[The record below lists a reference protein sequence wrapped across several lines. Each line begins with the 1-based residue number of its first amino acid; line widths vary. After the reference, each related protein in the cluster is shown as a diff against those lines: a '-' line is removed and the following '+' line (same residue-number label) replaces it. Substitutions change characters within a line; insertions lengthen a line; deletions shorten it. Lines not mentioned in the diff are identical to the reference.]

1 MYHSGLGMN
10 RLLFSA
16 LSVAAILAASACD
29 SNESTKEG
37 DAHDPAR
44 VVLSVNG
51 TAMTGDTLFLP
62 FGQTVTVRA
71 TFFTAADGNLD
82 DQETEHWSRLT
93 FDPAAAVDVDHHYS
107 HQVTVN
113 GTAEAKGMVDIGYG
127 HDELADEHTLHAPVR
142 ITP

>member
-1 MYHSGLGMN
+1 MN

-16 LSVAAILAASACD
+16 LGVGAILAAGACD
-29 SNESTKEG
+29 SSESTRES
-37 DAHDPAR
+37 DAHDPVR

-62 FGQTVTVRA
+62 FGQTVTVRG
-71 TFFTAADGNLD
+71 TFYTAADDNLD
-82 DQETEHWSRLT
+82 DHETEHWSKLT
-93 FDPAAAVDVDHHYS
+93 FDPTTLAAAAVDVDHHYS
-107 HQVTVN
+107 HEVTVN
-113 GTAEAKGMVDIGYG
+113 GAADAKGMVDIGYG

>member
-1 MYHSGLGMN
+1 MN
-10 RLLFSA
+10 RLLLSA
-16 LSVAAILAASACD
+16 LGVGAILAGSACD

-62 FGQTVTVRA
+62 FGQTVTVRG
-71 TFFTAADGNLD
+71 TFYTAADDNLD
-82 DQETEHWSRLT
+82 DHETEHWSKLT
-93 FDPAAAVDVDHHYS
+93 FDPNTLAAAAVDVDHHYS

-113 GTAEAKGMVDIGYG
+113 GTADAKGMVDIGYG

>member
-1 MYHSGLGMN
+1 MN
-10 RLLFSA
+10 RLLLSA
-16 LSVAAILAASACD
+16 LGVGAILAASACD
-29 SNESTKEG
+29 SSESTGEG

-51 TAMTGDTLFLP
+51 AAMTGDTLFLP

-71 TFFTAADGNLD
+71 TFYTAANDNLD
-82 DQETEHWSRLT
+82 DQETEHWSTLT
-93 FDPAAAVDVDHHYS
+93 FDPTTLAAAAVDVDHHYS

-113 GTAEAKGMVDIGYG
+113 GTADAKGMVDIGYG
-127 HDELADEHTLHAPVR
+127 HDELADEHALHAPVR